1 MTAKKITAKTTRAKK
16 ATKSVLSKE
25 SKKNKKSKKSKP
37 ILALTLSIVILAVL
51 YYTWRN
57 YRDVIADTI
66 GIDMPDETGQSLTQ
80 TAVPPAGNGAVPGVS
95 EPDKIRIY
103 SFNIQIFGASKMK
116 KPKVV
121 DVLVDIL
128 SRVDAAAI
136 QEVRSTSDEPVRQ
149 FMELLPSKYD
159 YVLGPREGRT
169 ASKEQYWVIY
179 DAEKLTVADSATY
192 DDAADRFQRSPMA
205 VYFKTNDRF
214 DFILIDNHIQPSD
227 ADNEIAVLPEV
238 IEYFQNMWN
247 ETDILVM
254 GDFNA
259 DGSYYDENK
268 LAAVFPDS
276 DYQIIITNEYNTTVA
291 EGENTYDRFII
302 TASSKEDFT
311 GTFGV
316 VYYDK
321 IYDFPSLGI
330 EPKDV
335 SDHFPVW
342 AEFYIDRDTD

>member
-1 MTAKKITAKTTRAKK
+1 MAAKNRTASAGTGTKTAKAKK
-16 ATKSVLSKE
+16 NIKNIKSAS
-25 SKKNKKSKKSKP
+25 SKKPSKLMP
-37 ILALTLSIVILAVL
+37 ALTVIIVILAL
-51 YYTWRN
+51 YYIWQH
-57 YRDVIADTI
+57 YGDAIADAV
-66 GIDMPDETGQSLTQ
+66 GIDMPDAPVQDTTQ
-80 TAVPPAGNGAVPGVS
+80 TAPPPDGIAAPPGDSEAG
-95 EPDKIRIY
+95 KIRVY

-116 KPKVV
+116 KTRVV
-121 DVLVDIL
+121 DVLVDII
-128 SRVDAAAI
+128 SHVDAVAV
-136 QEVRSTSDEPVRQ
+136 QEVRSARDEPVQ
-149 FMELLPSKYD
+149 EFMGLLPSKYD

-179 DAEKLTVADSATY
+179 DTEKLIAADSATY

-205 VYFKTNDRF
+205 VYFQTKDNF
-214 DFILIDNHIQPSD
+214 DFILIDTHIQPSD
-227 ADNEIAVLPEV
+227 ADKEITVLPEV
-238 IEYFQNMWN
+238 VAYFQNRWN
-247 ETDILVM
+247 ETDVLVM

-259 DGSYYDENK
+259 DGSYYNEDK

-276 DYQIIITNEYNTTVA
+276 DYRIIITNEYNTTVA
-291 EGENTYDRFII
+291 ERDNTYDRVII
-302 TASSKEDFT
+302 TRSAQEDFT

-316 VYYDK
+316 VYYDT